1 MDLDTKWK
9 NVRESRRFKALCVVL
24 SMVLAFS
31 SVALL
36 GAVMRISGLYNND
49 AFTDPTVAKEG
60 SLVQTTIF
68 QSELDAIVNDI
79 ALLAGQKQLQQKV
92 AALKKAKA
100 DSVAAAL
107 EQYKK
112 DQATAIRKTL
122 VFYAGLKN
130 QNITNIGKDIP
141 NYKVPTKT
149 IKKVVAEDRD
159 APGLIRDLQQIVN
172 GTRAGEDYLP
182 YLQLANWLHSSD
194 GVEYYND
201 SDMRD
206 DPDDLIRNYTV
217 AFTVDGQTVE
227 ANEYDADQTLSETI
241 KSAETHIKK
250 LYDKTVVGPYRS
262 AADSQ
267 QDMRKNLQEL
277 QCLQFYAKDNI
288 TGQVVSQ
295 LSEGQTPAKLKDA
308 PVYYSKTK
316 AGENLRGADYG
327 ARNAR
332 SDVAQYLM
340 DGDMSIYVGIDP
352 TVAGGND
359 TLPDFVELN
368 ALCTRMQN
376 MNTVAMTVAAVCL
389 AVLALAFL
397 VLACL
402 GCGRRAGTDG
412 VRLLWMDYIPLELHT
427 AIIAAAIAGLGVV
440 LFGNL
445 FNDLSNYYGYQ
456 LSTLY
461 YGGLFLAACGALGA
475 VAWGLYAELTLSFV
489 RLCKS
494 KKHLYK
500 GTLLYYICLGIWR
513 LLCKLH
519 RFNRR
524 MIRGLAYTPRHF
536 KRNMVFCAVG
546 YLLINIVLAVLFGG
560 YLEFAPI
567 SVPCA
572 LVFLAFNGFCVGYA
586 LRFLFQLDRVI
597 EAAANRTD
605 VEAAHLHP
613 ALAAMAG
620 SLRYTNQELHNA
632 VDQAVRDERLK
643 TELITNVSHDLKT
656 PITSIITYTDLLS
669 KCPQTDEKAK
679 EYMAVLTEKSTK
691 LARLVEDLIE
701 ASKLSSG
708 NITLHPM
715 VLDLGE
721 LTAQAIGEYQKEF
734 EENRLQLVLDPDLP
748 RVQAFADGSKTYR
761 VLENLLQNAKKYS
774 AADPRVYVRVYKQGD
789 FGVFEIK
796 NISAEPLNISPQELT
811 QRFVR
816 GDASRTKEGN
826 GLGLSI
832 AQELCSAQ
840 QGKLELLIDGDL
852 FKARVYLPQP
862 KNALPQDTAE

>member
-9 NVRESRRFKALCVVL
+9 NVRESRWFKALCVVL

-36 GAVMRISGLYNND
+36 SAVMRVSGLYNDD
-49 AFTDPTVAKEG
+49 AFTDPSVAKKG

-68 QSELDAIVNDI
+68 KAELDVIVNEI

-92 AALKKAKA
+92 TALKKAKA

-141 NYKVPTKT
+141 NYKVPAKT

-182 YLQLANWLHSSD
+182 YLQLANWLRSSD
-194 GVEYYND
+194 GVEYY
-201 SDMRD
+201 SDMSEE
-206 DPDDLIRNYTV
+206 PDYLIRFYTV

-227 ANEYDADQTLSETI
+227 ANEYDADQTLSDTV

-250 LYDKTVVGPYRS
+250 LYDKAVVEPYQYS
-262 AADSQ
+262 AARQ
-267 QDMRKNLQEL
+267 QEMRRDLQEL
-277 QCLQFYAKDNI
+277 QCLQFYAKDNT

-295 LSEGQTPAKLKDA
+295 LAEGKSPASLKNA

-316 AGENLRGADYG
+316 ARENLRGTDYG
-327 ARNAR
+327 ADNAR
-332 SDVAQYLM
+332 SDAVQYLM

-359 TLPDFVELN
+359 MLPDFVELN

-427 AIIAAAIAGLGVV
+427 AIIAAAVLGLGYL
-440 LFGNL
+440 LFEGL
-445 FNDLSNYYGYQ
+445 FTDLFHYYGYQ
-456 LSTLY
+456 MSTLNF
-461 YGGLFLAACGALGA
+461 GWLFLAACGAFGA

-524 MIRGLAYTPRHF
+524 VIRGLAYTPRHF

-546 YLLINIVLAVLFGG
+546 YLLINIVLAVLFGAF
-560 YLEFAPI
+560 LEFAPI

-572 LVFLAFNGFCVGYA
+572 LAFLAFNGFCVGYA

-605 VEAAHLHP
+605 VEAAHLHQ

-669 KCPQTDEKAK
+669 KCPQSDEKAK

-774 AADPRVYVRVYKQGD
+774 AADSRVYVRVYKQGD

>member
-9 NVRESRRFKALCVVL
+9 SVRESRWFKALCVVL

-36 GAVMRISGLYNND
+36 SAVMRVSGLYNDD
-49 AFTDPTVAKEG
+49 AFTDPSVAKKG

-68 QSELDAIVNDI
+68 KAELDVIVNEI

-182 YLQLANWLHSSD
+182 YLQLANWLRSSD

-201 SDMRD
+201 SDMQD
-206 DPDDLIRNYTV
+206 DPEDLTDYYTV
-217 AFTVDGQTVE
+217 AFTVDGQTVS
-227 ANEYDADQTLSETI
+227 ADMYDDDLTLGETI

-250 LYDKTVVGPYRS
+250 LYDKAVVKRFQF
-262 AADSQ
+262 AADEQ
-267 QDMRKNLQEL
+267 QKMRQNLQEL

-295 LSEGQTPAKLKDA
+295 LPEGQTPAMLKDA

-316 AGENLRGADYG
+316 AGENLRGTDYG
-327 ARNAR
+327 ADNAR
-332 SDVAQYLM
+332 SDAAQYLM

-359 TLPDFVELN
+359 MLPDFVELN

-427 AIIAAAIAGLGVV
+427 AIIAAAVLGLGYL
-440 LFGNL
+440 LFEGL
-445 FNDLSNYYGYQ
+445 FTDLFHYYGYQ
-456 LSTLY
+456 MSTLNF
-461 YGGLFLAACGALGA
+461 GWLFLAACGAFGA

-494 KKHLYK
+494 EKHLYK

-524 MIRGLAYTPRHF
+524 VIRGLAYTPRHF

-546 YLLINIVLAVLFGG
+546 YLLINIVLAVLFGA
-560 YLEFAPI
+560 YLEYAPI

-572 LVFLAFNGFCVGYA
+572 LAFLAFNGFCVGYA

-669 KCPQTDEKAK
+669 KCPQSDEKAK
-679 EYMAVLTEKSTK
+679 EYMAVLTEKSAK

-774 AADPRVYVRVYKQGD
+774 AADSRVYVRVYKQGD

-796 NISAEPLNISPQELT
+796 NISAQPLNISPQELT